1 MNIDPTDAV
10 NSELSKNILS
20 FVPQVE
26 AGGQI
31 PPIPSRILSRILELP
46 TWYPEWNPVNP
57 TYNSDWDLVLIY
69 RWDAFS
75 ARYNSRRDPA
85 PPPQKSGKKETN
97 NEPPISY
104 VYPTFIINTPYSQ
117 HDVQIFCAKCR
128 TTMFPCNLMLFDILQ
143 DQRDKHC

>member
-10 NSELSKNILS
+10 NSELSKKFLS
-20 FVPQVE
+20 FVPQVK

-46 TWYPEWNPVNP
+46 TWYPAQMFEWNPVNP
-57 TYNSDWDLVLIY
+57 TNNSEWDPVLIY

-85 PPPQKSGKKETN
+85 PPPQKSWVGFHLTRKEIQG
-97 NEPPISY
+97 EILGQPPYNPRWPS
-104 VYPTFIINTPYSQ
+104 VHST
-117 HDVQIFCAKCR
+117 
-128 TTMFPCNLMLFDILQ
+128 
-143 DQRDKHC
+143 